1 MDYLINAVG
10 GRVLKPF
17 AKLMAGEIKML
28 FNADLRT
35 ALLRRNTRR
44 RRCYGRSLPDPL
56 ISPACLNKKPAKELS
71 IVATNIT

>member
-35 ALLRRNTRR
+35 ALLRRNT
-44 RRCYGRSLPDPL
+44 
-56 ISPACLNKKPAKELS
+56 
-71 IVATNIT
+71 